1 MRISELNIYP
11 VKSARGIPLSA
22 SAVDAFGLTGDRVAM
37 LVKPDGMFITQREMP
52 ALARL
57 NVHPEGDGLVL
68 SYDGRDGSVHAVRPE
83 NGRRQAVE
91 VWKTPVDAAICD
103 DAVNAALS
111 DWLGQPVQ
119 LAVFDGASHRTAS
132 EDWAASETPVRFADG
147 YQILVTTTAS
157 LAALNENMAANDEA
171 PVGMDRFRP
180 NIVID
185 GAEAWGEDRWA
196 AIEIG
201 GIRFDLVT
209 LHHDH
214 AGPAHRLARGGQSD
228 AGHGTAAHVGGPA
241 RAGAAVRLERRATRQ
256 RPHRG
261 RRCGARS
268 RWAAGRLGAEA
279 ARLEHF
285 QEKCETAFR
294 PEMR

>member
-1 MRISELNIYP
+1 MRVSELNIYP

-57 NVHPEGDGLVL
+57 NVHPKGDGLVL
-68 SYDGRDGSVHAVRPE
+68 SYDGRDGSVRAVRPE
-83 NGRRQAVE
+83 NGRRQTVE

-201 GIRFDLVT
+201 GIRFDLVKPCSRCIMT
-209 LHHDH
+209 TQDQRTGSREGANPMPAMGRLRMSGDRRVP
-214 AGPAHRLARGGQSD
+214 GPLFGWNAVPRGNGRI
-228 AGHGTAAHVGGPA
+228 AVGD
-241 RAGAAVRLERRATRQ
+241 AVRVLD
-256 RPHRG
+256 G
-261 RRCGARS
+261 
-268 RWAAGRLGAEA
+268 
-279 ARLEHF
+279 
-285 QEKCETAFR
+285 R
-294 PEMR
+294 PEGWALKRRG